1 MRQVDEIKFSLPPTE
16 WRRLVVCTVAA
27 AAHCRG
33 QRGRFRPGQKSR
45 HAGESQNAY
54 SLCEL
59 VHYPIVVWNEKNR
72 RTINEMLHREHPC
85 IAC

>member
-1 MRQVDEIKFSLPPTE
+1 M
-16 WRRLVVCTVAA
+16 VCTVAA

-72 RTINEMLHREHPC
+72 RTIKTKCCTASIRVSLVSLC
-85 IAC
+85 